1 MSLMDQA
8 LAFYAAHGA
17 ALFPI
22 PAGQKAPHGI
32 VESFKHDHSTD
43 PAAWAAWRI
52 AHPGCNFGV
61 VAFASQWIIADTDI
75 KPTADQT
82 PEDARAE
89 AWSMR
94 AELFQSWGMPPDTL
108 PHVNSARGGW
118 HDYFAISPHIDASTL
133 RQPDAIRGRINLRVI
148 GYTVTAGSYYDG
160 TAKGEQSGWYQ
171 LFANPSAPPHPA
183 PQALLDHCAPPKPR
197 EASAHVGTHD
207 FDDTKALYQWMA
219 ENGTIQS
226 DDDWRNA
233 GMAAKIEFGDAG
245 LEIWG
250 TLATRAGGLT
260 GESLN
265 RWNSFDTEPSA
276 NAVTLASVMKRA
288 HDLGWKGTVRPSLS
302 SMFGGVTQL
311 SDSPSIAA
319 GMPMPEGAPL
329 PQNPATEEDEHFPTP
344 PGGFIKTSA
353 EFVHGFIAPDY
364 LVDGILQRRYCY
376 SLTAQT
382 GVGKTTVAMR
392 LAAHVAIG
400 KSLGEIGV
408 ERGTVIYLAGENPT
422 DITMRILGLCKEMG
436 LDPTMID
443 IHFIP
448 GVLHL
453 SKVAERIT
461 REVIEKRLKPSLVV
475 VDTAAAY
482 FEDDNDND
490 NVQAGNHARR
500 LRSLCLLP
508 GGPCVLV
515 LCHPTKNATDDNL
528 VPRGGGAF
536 LAEVDG
542 NIALRR
548 EGDTIAAFALGK
560 FRGPEFTP
568 LNFGLKVIRDHP
580 LLKDTRGRQIPT
592 IIAEPISA
600 SEHERREDT
609 SHSDE
614 LKILKTLCD
623 HPGFG
628 PVAIAKELG
637 WSNHSKISRM
647 MPTLLKKGLVSNELG
662 HWKATPKA
670 QKALNDLANAAPAP
684 KVALMPAVLGPAG
697 VPLPARPVTAPPLPP
712 GYAT

>member
-43 PAAWAAWRI
+43 PAGWAAWRI

-75 KPTADQT
+75 KPVAGQSA
-82 PEDARAE
+82 EDARAE

-118 HDYFAISPHIDASTL
+118 HDYFAIPPHIDASTL
-133 RQPDAIRGRINLRVI
+133 RQPDAVRGRINLRVI

-171 LFANPSAPPHPA
+171 LFGDGAPPHPA

-207 FDDTKALYQWMA
+207 FSDTKALYQWMA
-219 ENGTIQS
+219 ENGAIQS

-288 HDLGWKGTVRPSLS
+288 HDLGWTGTLRPSLS
-302 SMFGGVTQL
+302 SMFSGVTQL
-311 SDSPSIAA
+311 AESPSLVPA
-319 GMPMPEGAPL
+319 MPDGTPGPS
-329 PQNPATEEDEHFPTP
+329 NPADEAELAHPTP

-353 EFVHGFIAPDY
+353 EFVQGFVPPDY
-364 LVDGILQRRYCY
+364 LLDTVFQLRFCY
-376 SLTAQT
+376 SMTAQT

-392 LAAHVAIG
+392 LAAHVSIG
-400 KSLGEIGV
+400 LSLAGLEVQKGSV
-408 ERGTVIYLAGENPT
+408 LYFAGENPT
-422 DITMRILGLCKEMG
+422 DVQMRWLGLTKEMG
-436 LDPTMID
+436 IDPATAD
-443 IHFIP
+443 VHFIP
-448 GVLHL
+448 GAMHL
-453 SKVAERIT
+453 SLVVDRIAL
-461 REVIEKRLKPSLVV
+461 EVVNKGLTPSLIV

-482 FEDDNDND
+482 FEGDDDNG
-490 NVQAGNHARR
+490 NVQAGEHARR
-500 LRSLCLLP
+500 LRSLCNLP
-508 GGPCVLV
+508 GQPCVV
-515 LCHPTKNATDDNL
+515 ILCHPTKNATDDNL

-536 LAEVDG
+536 LNEVDG
-542 NIALRR
+542 NVALVRS
-548 EGDTIAAFALGK
+548 GDTIAAFALGK

-623 HPGFG
+623 HPGYG
-628 PVAIAKELG
+628 PVAIAKELD

-647 MPTLLKKGLVSNELG
+647 MPTLLKRGLVTNDLG
-662 HWKATPKA
+662 HLKVTPKA